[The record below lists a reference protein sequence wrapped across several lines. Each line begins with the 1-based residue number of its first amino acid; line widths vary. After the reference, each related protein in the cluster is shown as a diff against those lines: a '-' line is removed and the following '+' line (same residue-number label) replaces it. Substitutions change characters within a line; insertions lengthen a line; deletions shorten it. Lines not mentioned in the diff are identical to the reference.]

1 MPFQGRERKDKTL
14 LQVKNDDK
22 HLKKRSDKNDDRG
35 SMYVNNS
42 LKDPISGD
50 DVYLSEQV

>member
-1 MPFQGRERKDKTL
+1 MMT
-14 LQVKNDDK
+14 K
-22 HLKKRSDKNDDRG
+22 HLKKHSDKNDDRG

>member
-1 MPFQGRERKDKTL
+1 MMT
-14 LQVKNDDK
+14 K